1 MINYIKS
8 SFSKDSLLGSILFF
22 LVLSSWYVLRPVRN
36 EMAVSNVN
44 ELPILLAAGAIA
56 MLLVNPIYS
65 WMASKSNLKKIIL
78 FCYSFLIMNLILF
91 LFSWKFLDLG
101 GSLWLGRIFY
111 VWCNIYSFFVVSI
124 FWVLIINLFRDSNRR
139 SFYGVIMAGGSVGAL
154 FGLSLI
160 HI

>member
-36 EMAVSNVN
+36 EMAVSNVD
-44 ELPILLAAGAIA
+44 ELPFLLAAGAIA

-91 LFSWKFLDLG
+91 LFSWKFLGLG

-111 VWCNIYSFFVVSI
+111 VWCNIYSHISTTP
-124 FWVLIINLFRDSNRR
+124 
-139 SFYGVIMAGGSVGAL
+139 SF
-154 FGLSLI
+154 
-160 HI
+160 

>member
-36 EMAVSNVN
+36 EMAVSNVD
-44 ELPILLAAGAIA
+44 ELPFLLAAGAIA
-56 MLLVNPIYS
+56 MLIVNPIYS

-91 LFSWKFLDLG
+91 LFAWKFLGLG
-101 GSLWLGRIFY
+101 E
-111 VWCNIYSFFVVSI
+111 
-124 FWVLIINLFRDSNRR
+124 
-139 SFYGVIMAGGSVGAL
+139 
-154 FGLSLI
+154 
-160 HI
+160 